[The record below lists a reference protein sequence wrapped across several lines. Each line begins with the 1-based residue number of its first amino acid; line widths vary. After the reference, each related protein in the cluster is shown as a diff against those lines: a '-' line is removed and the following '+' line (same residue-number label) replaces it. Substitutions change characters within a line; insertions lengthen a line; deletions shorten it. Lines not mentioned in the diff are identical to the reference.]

1 MRTVKIKL
9 YEGAESEEFNAC
21 ALNISINDKVLV
33 KKNGK
38 IFLGIA
44 SEMPEIKNIIQELP
58 SVTAQMP
65 LVLRKV
71 NGTEDVSQ
79 FQYHPK
85 EDEGVIFCNQKVNEL
100 GLTMKLLKVKYLSS
114 ENKMIFYYSAE
125 ERVDFRELVKILAA
139 KFHLRIEMRQINIRD
154 ECKLLGG
161 IGLCGR
167 MYCCNSVIKE
177 LAPITLKAASAKFQ
191 KQNSGRMIGSC
202 GRLLCCFMF
211 CSSDDDS
218 CGCASQELKE
228 EISEIVAA
236 VPESAAEE
244 QNNKQ

>member
-1 MRTVKIKL
+1 MRTVKIRL
-9 YEGAESEEFNAC
+9 YEGAEPEEFNAC
-21 ALNISINDKVLV
+21 ALNIAIGDRVLV
-33 KKNGK
+33 KKKGK
-38 IFLGIA
+38 IFLGIV
-44 SEMPEIKNIIQELP
+44 SEAPEVKDNKQDLP
-58 SVTAQMP
+58 SSAEQMS

-71 NGTEDVSQ
+71 NGNEDVSA

-85 EDEGVIFCNQKVNEL
+85 EDEGFVFCNQQVMEL
-100 GLTMKLLKVKYLSS
+100 GLSMKLLKVKYITK

-125 ERVDFRELVKILAA
+125 ERVDFRELVKIMAA

-218 CGCASQELKE
+218 CGCVGNAEIKE
-228 EISEIVAA
+228 DMSV
-236 VPESAAEE
+236 
-244 QNNKQ
+244 

>member
-21 ALNISINDKVLV
+21 ALNITINDKVLV
-33 KKNGK
+33 KKNDN
-38 IFLGIA
+38 IFLGVV
-44 SEMPEIKNIIQELP
+44 SGMPEIKNNIQEL
-58 SVTAQMP
+58 SGIAAQIP

-71 NGTEDVSQ
+71 NDNEDVSL

-85 EDEGVIFCNQKVNEL
+85 EDEGFIFCNQKVKEL
-100 GLTMKLLKVKYLSS
+100 GLLMKLLKVKYLSS

-125 ERVDFRELVKILAA
+125 ERVDFRELVKVLAA

-211 CSSDDDS
+211 CSSDDDG
-218 CGCASQELKE
+218 CGCGGQELKK
-228 EISEIVAA
+228 EISEVAA
-236 VPESAAEE
+236 TDAAIAEE
-244 QNNKQ
+244 QK

>member
-21 ALNISINDKVLV
+21 ALNIAIGDRVLV
-33 KKNGK
+33 KKKGK
-38 IFLGIA
+38 IFLGIV
-44 SEMPEIKNIIQELP
+44 SETPEIKDNKQDLP
-58 SVTAQMP
+58 SSAEQMS

-71 NGTEDVSQ
+71 NGNEDVSA

-85 EDEGVIFCNQKVNEL
+85 EDEGFVFCNQRVKEL
-100 GLTMKLLKVKYLSS
+100 GLSMKLLKVKYLPS

-125 ERVDFRELVKILAA
+125 ERVDFRELVKIMAA

-211 CSSDDDS
+211 CSSDDDG
-218 CGCASQELKE
+218 CGCGGNAEIKE
-228 EISEIVAA
+228 DIPA
-236 VPESAAEE
+236 
-244 QNNKQ
+244 